1 MSSQIDAV
9 EWRTLAK
16 THSQGVVLPRH
27 QHRTGQLVFAVRGV
41 MLIETELCRWTVPPQ
56 RALWVPPNEPHAIE
70 MLSDVELRTI
80 YFEPL
85 FISKCSSFVRQDSV
99 HAINATVLLKALIQN
114 MFESHLNSQIY
125 GLNAQLLLSTLYET
139 ASMPTQLLMPKE
151 AKLRQALNYLIS
163 NNKWDWPMS
172 ELASYAAMSER
183 NFSRKFTS
191 ELGVNF
197 RTWRQQARLIASLN
211 LLDSQMSIK
220 SIANVLQFKNSAAY
234 VAAFRTLLGDSP
246 AAFRRNE
253 IT

>member
-1 MSSQIDAV
+1 M
-9 EWRTLAK
+9 
-16 THSQGVVLPRH
+16 
-27 QHRTGQLVFAVRGV
+27 
-41 MLIETELCRWTVPPQ
+41 
-56 RALWVPPNEPHAIE
+56 
-70 MLSDVELRTI
+70 
-80 YFEPL
+80 
-85 FISKCSSFVRQDSV
+85 RQDSV